1 MLVLLSNS
9 IQYFPLISVQ
19 YFPLSQLFE
28 NDFTEVETIGR
39 GMHPWIPKAV
49 TACHS
54 GLCVGKKPRHHAVRV
69 APTGF
74 NYIQELRG

>member
-39 GMHPWIPKAV
+39 GTPPWVLKAV

-54 GLCVGKKPRHHAVRV
+54 GLCVGAKCRGSMRCV
-69 APTGF
+69 
-74 NYIQELRG
+74 LRLPGLIAFKN